1 MPETMAG
8 QVLPE
13 TVVREGRWLRRRT
26 NLTALAV
33 RRILRERGG
42 LSGLDTA
49 ILPVSLTVEEFQ
61 RQAAQRSASHTPAIM
76 ASMGYDLPDAD
87 YIAATDEFAGVLGD
101 GTSVTEGVSGVFH
114 AARSVLRSS
123 VVEGSELYRQYL
135 ETNLLRLSRTAVADT
150 YRAVQ
155 QVTAH
160 GIYPRVGYIRALTP
174 PSCGRCVLLAGQQSG
189 QRPFERH
196 PNCDC
201 IAVPIPL
208 DKYGERIYDGNT
220 DLSLTEPEEYLNS
233 LSDHDLAR
241 TLGSKA
247 NAQAYKD
254 GADYIQIVNAYR
266 RKGYVSA
273 ASDGSKYTLLN
284 GYLSREQMV
293 KAGMGYYDARNRPRA
308 NVPRLM
314 PETIYRNAS
323 SPEEAKRLLY
333 DYGWIRPVW
342 DPTSNTWGR
351 PQL

>member
-8 QVLPE
+8 QILPQ
-13 TVVREGRWLRRRT
+13 TVVNEGRWLRRRT

-42 LSGLDTA
+42 LAGLDTA
-49 ILPVSLTVEEFQ
+49 IMPVSLTVEEFQ
-61 RQAAQRSASHTPAIM
+61 RQAAERSASHTPAIM
-76 ASMGYDLPDAD
+76 ASMGLDLPDAD

-101 GTSVTEGVSGVFH
+101 GTSVIEGVSGVFTS
-114 AARSVLRSS
+114 ARTVAQTS
-123 VVEGSELYRQYL
+123 VVGSELYRQYL
-135 ETNLLRLSRTAVADT
+135 ETNLLRLARTAVADT

-174 PSCGRCVLLAGQQSG
+174 PSCGRCVLLAGQRSG
-189 QRPFERH
+189 ERPFERH

-201 IAVPIPL
+201 IAVPVPL
-208 DKYGERIYDGNT
+208 DKNEEIILD
-220 DLSLTEPEEYLNS
+220 DTEMAVADPKTYLDS

-266 RKGYVSA
+266 RKGYVRA

-293 KAGMGYYDARNRPRA
+293 KAGMGYYDARNKPRA

-314 PETIYRNAS
+314 PETIYKNAS

-342 DPTSNTWGR
+342 DPTTNTFGR

>member
-1 MPETMAG
+1 MAG
-8 QVLPE
+8 QILPQ
-13 TVVREGRWLRRRT
+13 TVVMEGRWLRRRT

-42 LSGLDTA
+42 LAGLDTA
-49 ILPVSLTVEEFQ
+49 IAPVSLTVEEFQ
-61 RQAAQRSASHTPAIM
+61 RQAAERSASHTPALM
-76 ASMGYDLPDAD
+76 ASMGLDLPDAD

-101 GTSVTEGVSGVFH
+101 GTSVIEGVSGVFTG
-114 AARSVLRSS
+114 ARTLAQTS
-123 VVEGSELYRQYL
+123 VVGSELYRQYL
-135 ETNLLRLSRTAVADT
+135 ETNLLRLARTAVADT

-160 GIYPRVGYIRALTP
+160 GIYPRVTYVRALTP
-174 PSCGRCVLLAGQQSG
+174 PSCGRCVLLAGQRSG
-189 QRPFERH
+189 ERPFERH

-208 DKYGERIYDGNT
+208 DKDGEMVFD
-220 DLSLTEPEEYLNS
+220 DTEMAVADPKTYLDS

-266 RKGYVSA
+266 RKGYVRA

-284 GYLSREQMV
+284 GYLSRQQMV
-293 KAGMGYYDARNRPRA
+293 EAGMGFYDARLRPRA

>member
-1 MPETMAG
+1 MAG
-8 QVLPE
+8 QILPQ
-13 TVVREGRWLRRRT
+13 TVVMEGQWLRRRT

-42 LSGLDTA
+42 LAGLDTA
-49 ILPVSLTVEEFQ
+49 IAPVSLTVEEFQ
-61 RQAAQRSASHTPAIM
+61 RQAAERSASHTPALM
-76 ASMGYDLPDAD
+76 ASMGLDLPDAD

-101 GTSVTEGVSGVFH
+101 GTSVIEGVSGVFTG
-114 AARSVLRSS
+114 ARTLAQTSIVS
-123 VVEGSELYRQYL
+123 SELYRQYL
-135 ETNLLRLSRTAVADT
+135 ETNLLRLARTAVADT

-174 PSCGRCVLLAGQQSG
+174 PSCGRCVLLAGQRSG
-189 QRPFERH
+189 ERPFERH

-208 DKYGERIYDGNT
+208 DKNEEMILD
-220 DLSLTEPEEYLNS
+220 DTEMAIADPKTYLDS

-266 RKGYVSA
+266 RKGYVRA

-293 KAGMGYYDARNRPRA
+293 KAGMGFYDARNKPRA

-314 PETIYRNAS
+314 PETIYKNAS

-342 DPTSNTWGR
+342 DPTSNTYGR

>member
-13 TVVREGRWLRRRT
+13 TVIREGRWLRRRT

-76 ASMGYDLPDAD
+76 ASMGYGLPDAD

-101 GTSVTEGVSGVFH
+101 GTSVVEGVSGVFS
-114 AARSVLRSS
+114 AARSVARTS
-123 VVEGSELYRQYL
+123 VVGSELYRQYL
-135 ETNLLRLSRTAVADT
+135 ETSLLRLSRTAVADT

-160 GIYPRVGYIRALTP
+160 GIYPHVGYIRALTP
-174 PSCGRCVLLAGQQSG
+174 PSCGRCVLLAGQESG
-189 QRPFERH
+189 PRPFERH

-201 IAVPIPL
+201 IAVPVPL

-266 RKGYVSA
+266 RKGYVRA
-273 ASDGSKYTLLN
+273 ASDGSKSTLLN

-293 KAGMGYYDARNRPRA
+293 KAGMGHYDARNRPRA
-308 NVPRLM
+308 DVPRLM

-323 SPEEAKRLLY
+323 SPEEAKQLLY

-342 DPTSNTWGR
+342 DPASDTMVR